1 MEPPPEGWKQYD
13 KEMAPILRKLC
24 RDIYSGKA
32 NENGRPDRVS
42 LKRIYRE
49 LDLPAHR
56 LDNMPRCR
64 ALLKKYDETYEESW
78 ARRIIWAYRKLT
90 RKSHKPVFWSDI
102 RRISGVKKKNMAKV
116 LLYLPMHTDE
126 DEAEKIKSLLV

>member
-32 NENGRPDRVS
+32 NENGRPERVS
-42 LKRIYRE
+42 LKRIYR
-49 LDLPAHR
+49 DLNLPSHR
-56 LDNMPRCR
+56 LDNLPKCR
-64 ALLKKYDETYEESW
+64 AILEKYDETYEESW